1 MIKLNKEIPLLY
13 QIIIRRLLDRSST
26 EGIIET
32 GKARFILNYHCRIP
46 KTLTTAVMNEM
57 YSDGLIDFNNHKFI
71 QIIAKVDIVL
81 DNRFCKF

>member
-1 MIKLNKEIPLLY
+1 MNKEIPLLY
-13 QIIIRRLLDRSST
+13 QIIIRRLLDRSSI

-57 YSDGLIDFNNHKFI
+57 YIDGLIYFKNHKLI
-71 QIIAKVDIVL
+71 KVLAKVDIVL